1 MAYRVGVVCSPGV
14 GPERGGRELNE
25 DNYLICQAGRASWRV
40 GDREQ
45 FEAANGAGV
54 LLAVAD
60 GMGGMEGGEMASTV
74 AVRVMAKLYAAG
86 RPKDAETALRHY
98 VHDAHGKL
106 HAQIAATGKRVRM
119 GTTLS
124 LAWLLGGRLAWAHVG
139 DSRIYLYRDG
149 ELRRL
154 TIDHTSREFARRDGR
169 RAEAY
174 PEDLAQNFIFGS
186 RGIGTDA
193 EIRVDAGKDT
203 GTEVLIR
210 GDRVLLCTDG
220 LWGAVDDASIADVLL
235 HVADPQAAAV
245 ACMERA
251 LARGGRDNVTVLVIG
266 VDDPTF
272 P

>member
-14 GPERGGRELNE
+14 GPERGGREQNE
-25 DNYLICQAGRASWRV
+25 DNYLVCQAGRAAWRV

-45 FEAANGAGV
+45 FEAAHGSGV

-74 AVRVMAKLYAAG
+74 AVRVMAKLYASG
-86 RPKDAETALRHY
+86 RPKDAETAMRHH
-98 VHDAHGKL
+98 VIDAHGKL
-106 HAQIAATGKRVRM
+106 HAQLSANGKRVRM
-119 GTTLS
+119 GTTLT
-124 LAWLLGGRLAWAHVG
+124 LAWLLGGHLSWVQVG
-139 DSRIYLYRDG
+139 DSRLYLYRDV

-154 TIDHTSREFARRDGR
+154 TVDHTSREFARRDGR
-169 RAEAY
+169 RADAY

-186 RGIGTDA
+186 RGIGKDA
-193 EIRVDAGKDT
+193 ELRIDTGKDS
-203 GTEVLIR
+203 GREVLLR
-210 GDRVLLCTDG
+210 GDRVVLCTDG
-220 LWGAVDDASIADVLL
+220 LWGPVDDASIADVLS
-235 HVADPQAAAV
+235 HIADPQAAAV

-251 LARGGRDNVTVLVIG
+251 IARGGRDNITVLVVQ